1 MERSVRHE
9 PRWHAAIATLIA
21 MAFYVTLPPK
31 LIVGPLW
38 LMPVLILVVLVPL
51 LVIAPRRRDE
61 TRTLRAMSIA
71 VVALLNAFNIATV
84 VTLFIQLLSEH
95 HHKTFRGEDLLRAA
109 VEIWLT
115 NIIVYALWYWE
126 IDGAGP
132 DARMRRRSEDVLEH
146 ADFLFPQMQLE
157 RPYSGVLDWR
167 PKFFDYVFLSFNTA
181 TALSPADAFALTPLA
196 KLLMMGEAMTSL
208 VALAG
213 IAARAINILG
223 T

>member
-1 MERSVRHE
+1 MARPVHHE

-21 MAFYVTLPPK
+21 MVLYVTLPPK
-31 LIVGPLW
+31 IIVGPLW
-38 LMPVLILVVLVPL
+38 LMPLLILVILVPL
-51 LVIAPRRRDE
+51 LIIAPRRREE
-61 TRTLRAMSIA
+61 TRTQRTMSIV
-71 VVALLNAFNIATV
+71 VVALLNAFNIGTV
-84 VTLFIQLLSEH
+84 VTLFIQLLSQH
-95 HHKTFRGEDLLRAA
+95 HHKNLSGEDLLRAA

-126 IDGAGP
+126 IDGDGP
-132 DARMRRRSEDVLEH
+132 DARVHRRPEDIFEH

-181 TALSPADAFALTPLA
+181 TALSPADTFALTPMA
-196 KLLMMGEAMTSL
+196 KFLMMLEGMTSL
-208 VALAG
+208 VTIAG